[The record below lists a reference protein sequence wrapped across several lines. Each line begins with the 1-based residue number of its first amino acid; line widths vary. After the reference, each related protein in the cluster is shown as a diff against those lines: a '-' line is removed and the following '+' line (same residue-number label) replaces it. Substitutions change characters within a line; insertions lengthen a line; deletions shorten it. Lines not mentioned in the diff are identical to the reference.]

1 HPVSGISHAAHL
13 AVVVL
18 AAESTESACEL
29 LAMHVQQAIFL
40 GVPLVIPREG
50 IQDTLDP
57 ASLSCLG
64 LVP

>member
-18 AAESTESACEL
+18 AAGSTESACEL

-50 IQDTLDP
+50 IQ
-57 ASLSCLG
+57 
-64 LVP
+64 V